1 MSTENTG
8 ADFQAVTNESN
19 AVDPSVDTGN
29 ASVSADSSTNELTVA
44 QAATEEIVPVDA
56 GETAEAE
63 APEAQPGSGAGPDVF
78 AANAENQ
85 VLLPANISLDNALI
99 EGSNLILVQP
109 DGTEITILNGALN
122 VPTFIIDNVEIPQ
135 ETLIAALGESGINI
149 AAGPNGTLVATST
162 PDSAGGNFDVVN
174 ANLGEAGPILD
185 LLGPT
190 ALQFPV
196 LEERELFADFVPE
209 EDSPAP
215 TPLIIISI
223 LPDGEVDAGIVED
236 PDLPAGT
243 TPTETG
249 ENTTFIAT
257 IQAGS
262 SNVTDVVFDPYNG
275 GTGPLSL
282 MTTNVTG
289 ESLTATF
296 TYELSSDGRELTILA
311 DGVPVVL
318 LTINFDGNIDPGA
331 VEEVAIDVMLLEAF
345 PHEFATDLDAVIE
358 GIRILAEDANGFN
371 DIGTFDF
378 TVVDDVPSVSAEIE
392 ANIFAD
398 LDEGDQDAGS
408 PSVGAASV
416 IDTGAITKGTDP
428 DVDTTA
434 GPVIASA
441 GSGSAIVAASVVFG
455 ADGPAAS
462 DSTQYTFSLT
472 SSGTGLFVT
481 DGSAI
486 ELVAVGDG
494 VVVGVV
500 TEGAFT
506 GEAAFAISID
516 ADTGIVT
523 VEQYLSLLHSDTSS
537 FDETLDLSAS
547 GLGVVTTA
555 TDSDGDVA
563 AITVQV
569 GSQIT
574 FDDDGPSIDANQT
587 TVPTLVTDD
596 SALASGN
603 LDSGAEQTTDSAS
616 FAGLFTSAFGADGG
630 KDDDNDGSADAD
642 AISYALSISTN
653 ASGLVDTLTG
663 EAVTL
668 SVNGDG
674 TVITGSSA
682 TGGTVFTITL
692 DPDTGEITQEQF
704 RAVEHDNT
712 SDPVESGNEATVLSG
727 TVITL
732 TATIEDGDGDT
743 DSAQADITAAFTFED
758 DGPSIDTN
766 QTTVPTLVT
775 DDSALPSG
783 NLDTGAEQT
792 TDSASFAGLFTG
804 VFGADGGK
812 DDNDDG
818 AADAD
823 AISYALS
830 ISTNAS
836 GLVD

>member
-574 FDDDGPSIDANQT
+574 FDDDGPQVSVA
-587 TVPTLVTDD
+587 
-596 SALASGN
+596 
-603 LDSGAEQTTDSAS
+603 
-616 FAGLFTSAFGADGG
+616 AD
-630 KDDDNDGSADAD
+630 
-642 AISYALSISTN
+642 TN
-653 ASGLVDTLTG
+653 
-663 EAVTL
+663 
-668 SVNGDG
+668 
-674 TVITGSSA
+674 
-682 TGGTVFTITL
+682 
-692 DPDTGEITQEQF
+692 
-704 RAVEHDNT
+704 
-712 SDPVESGNEATVLSG
+712 
-727 TVITL
+727 
-732 TATIEDGDGDT
+732 
-743 DSAQADITAAFTFED
+743 ITAALDEGD
-758 DGPSIDTN
+758 QDAGSPSTGVASVI
-766 QTTVPTLVT
+766 
-775 DDSALPSG
+775 S
-783 NLDTGAEQT
+783 TGAIT
-792 TDSASFAGLFTG
+792 KGDDPDVANTGGVAIASAVTG
-804 VFGADGGK
+804 DALVDVTSLFGA
-812 DDNDDG
+812 DG

-823 AISYALS
+823 SVQYALS
-830 ISTNAS
+830 FTSTSTGLFVTDGDAII
-836 GLVD
+836 LVDVNGDGSVIVGQVDPSGTGSFAGDAAFALSINPDTGVVTVEQYLSLSHPDQATDANGYDSYDEAVDLSASDLSVSVTITDGDGDQDTDSALVGGQISFEDDGPQAVADTNSGTEGQLLSGNVLTDGTDDA